1 MKFAALLLATTTTDA
16 FRLNRGLNRR
26 LPSNAAGMLHNNA
39 YQTCFDREFA
49 TAGVSFSSSS
59 FVIYLLPSFFSLG
72 GVLATTQQRNNRRPK
87 DTRILL
93 PPRRPRR
100 LYAICSSS
108 LNYLSE
114 TYRCILYSH
123 SFFPPPP
130 PTPLPPASP
139 RSSLGTNVALWQVSK
154 RSATVTPCRP
164 WAGTPWRWL
173 HYRRT
178 ATTIL

>member
-123 SFFPPPP
+123 SFLSPPSLPHLYLP
-130 PTPLPPASP
+130 HLPAVLLAPTLH
-139 RSSLGTNVALWQVSK
+139 RGK
-154 RSATVTPCRP
+154 CRK
-164 WAGTPWRWL
+164 GVL
-173 HYRRT
+173 Q
-178 ATTIL
+178 